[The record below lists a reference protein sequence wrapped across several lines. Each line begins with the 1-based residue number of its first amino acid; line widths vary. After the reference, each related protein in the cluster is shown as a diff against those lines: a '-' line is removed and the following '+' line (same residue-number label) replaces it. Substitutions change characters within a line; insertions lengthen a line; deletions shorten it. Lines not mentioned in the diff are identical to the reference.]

1 MLMGHIAFAANR
13 EWSCRGQRLPSLNV
27 AVNLCWRPGKQTF
40 CVWLS
45 VHTNTPQHEHID
57 FSFALCSHLRCSGNT
72 CFFCVFVCL
81 WTFSQSSLWWKTQ
94 SRLVLFFFFF
104 FTIMLFTPIL
114 FLFSFFLINRNC
126 VSIFVVD
133 ERWKFFGG
141 RGKKNDKGREGVGD
155 KKEKKRQRIEN
166 RWEMK
171 YIRTPGARSRGY
183 DLSRHAVVPHWA
195 GGRRKDGERGG
206 RKSRGNKKKEG
217 IQVKKMSH

>member
-1 MLMGHIAFAANR
+1 MNILISLLPSVLIFAALAIPVFLCFCLFVDIFTKFTLMENTIS
-13 EWSCRGQRLPSLNV
+13 SCPY
-27 AVNLCWRPGKQTF
+27 
-40 CVWLS
+40 
-45 VHTNTPQHEHID
+45 
-57 FSFALCSHLRCSGNT
+57 
-72 CFFCVFVCL
+72 
-81 WTFSQSSLWWKTQ
+81 
-94 SRLVLFFFFF
+94 FFFFF